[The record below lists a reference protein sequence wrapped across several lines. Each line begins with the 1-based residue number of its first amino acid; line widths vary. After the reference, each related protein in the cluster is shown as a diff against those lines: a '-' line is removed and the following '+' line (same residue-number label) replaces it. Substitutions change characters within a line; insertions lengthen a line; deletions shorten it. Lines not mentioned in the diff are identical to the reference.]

1 MKLVVL
7 LKLIGESFRFA
18 WNSLRMN
25 VFRTVLSL
33 LGVTVGIFA
42 IIAVLTVVDSL
53 ERSIKQSLDFL
64 GTSVIYV
71 EKWDWVPENEGEY
84 EWWRYWKRPNASYKE
99 YKFLE
104 ANLKNASAVAIIG
117 ESRNVLVKRENN
129 SYNQTTLRG
138 GSYYYNEV
146 FSSPI
151 EKGRYFTVEE
161 TEIGRNVAIIGFNI
175 VKNLFP
181 DTDPLGKEVSIKGLK
196 FAVIGLMEEEGES
209 FLGTPSNDDN
219 VVIPYVALRK
229 VVSTG
234 TGAWNENGSTIGIKG
249 LESDIGL
256 VELEYEIIGL
266 MRSHRGLK
274 PKEEDNFAINRPEAI
289 MDIISGVF
297 DVVGMAGW
305 VIGGFSILVGGF
317 GIANI
322 MFVTV
327 RERTPIIGIQKSL
340 GAKNYFILFQ
350 FLFESIFL
358 SLIGGLV
365 GLGLV
370 YLLSFISLGTLDLV
384 LTFKNVLLGAGVS
397 SLIGVISGIIPA
409 VMAARMDPVIAIR
422 TTG

>member
-104 ANLKNASAVAIIG
+104 ANLKHASAVAIIG

-350 FLFESIFL
+350 FLFESVFL

-397 SLIGVISGIIPA
+397 SLIGVVSGIIPA

>member
-64 GTSVIYV
+64 GTSVIYIQ
-71 EKWDWVPENEGEY
+71 KWPFVPENEGEY
-84 EWWRYWKRPNASYKE
+84 EWWRYWRRPNSSYKE
-99 YKFLE
+99 FKFLE

-117 ESRNVLVKRENN
+117 GSGNVLVKRENN

-138 GSYYYNEV
+138 GSFYYNEV
-146 FSSPI
+146 FASPI

-181 DTDPLGKEVSIKGLK
+181 DTDPLGKEIRMKGLK
-196 FAVIGLMEEEGES
+196 FAVIGVMEEEGES

-229 VVSTG
+229 IVNTG
-234 TGAWNENGSTIGIKG
+234 TGSWNENGSTIGIKG

-256 VELEYEIIGL
+256 VELEYEITGL
-266 MRSHRGLK
+266 MRSRRGLK

-297 DVVGMAGW
+297 DVIGMAGW

-322 MFVTV
+322 MFVSV

-350 FLFESIFL
+350 FLFESVFL
-358 SLIGGLV
+358 SLLGGLV
-365 GLGLV
+365 GLGIV
-370 YLLSFISLGTLDLV
+370 YLLSFISLGTLELV

-397 SLIGVISGIIPA
+397 SLIGVVSGIIPA

>member
-104 ANLKNASAVAIIG
+104 ANLKHASAVAIIG

-256 VELEYEIIGL
+256 VELEYEITGL

-397 SLIGVISGIIPA
+397 SLIGIASGIIPA

>member
-1 MKLVVL
+1 
-7 LKLIGESFRFA
+7 
-18 WNSLRMN
+18 MN

-71 EKWDWVPENEGEY
+71 QKWDWVPENEGEY

-99 YKFLE
+99 FKFLE

-117 ESRNVLVKRENN
+117 GSGNVLVKRENN

-151 EKGRYFTVEE
+151 EKGRYFSVEE

-175 VKNLFP
+175 VKNIFP
-181 DTDPLGKEVSIKGLK
+181 DTEPLGKEVSIKGLK
-196 FAVIGLMEEEGES
+196 FAVIGVMEEEGES
-209 FLGTPSNDDN
+209 FLSTPSNDDN
-219 VVIPYVALRK
+219 IVIPYVALRK
-229 VVSTG
+229 IVNTG

-297 DVVGMAGW
+297 DVIGMAGW

-322 MFVTV
+322 MFVSV

-365 GLGLV
+365 GLGIV

-397 SLIGVISGIIPA
+397 SLIGIASGIIPA

>member
-18 WNSLRMN
+18 WNSLKMN

-71 EKWDWVPENEGEY
+71 QKWDWVPENEGEY

-99 YKFLE
+99 FKFLE

-117 ESRNVLVKRENN
+117 GSGNVLVKRENN

-151 EKGRYFTVEE
+151 EKGRYFSVEE

-175 VKNLFP
+175 VKNIFP

-196 FAVIGLMEEEGES
+196 FAVIGVMEEEGES
-209 FLGTPSNDDN
+209 FLSTPSNDDN
-219 VVIPYVALRK
+219 IVIPYVALRK
-229 VVSTG
+229 IVNTG

-370 YLLSFISLGTLDLV
+370 YLLSFISLGNLELE

-397 SLIGVISGIIPA
+397 SLIGIASGIIPA

>member
-104 ANLKNASAVAIIG
+104 ANLKHASAVAIIG

-397 SLIGVISGIIPA
+397 SLIGVVSGIIPA

>member
-18 WNSLRMN
+18 WNSLKMN

-71 EKWDWVPENEGEY
+71 QKWDWVPENEGEY

-99 YKFLE
+99 FKFLE

-117 ESRNVLVKRENN
+117 RSGNVLVKRENN

-151 EKGRYFTVEE
+151 EKGRYFSVEE

-175 VKNLFP
+175 VKNIFP

-196 FAVIGLMEEEGES
+196 FAVIGVMEEEGES
-209 FLGTPSNDDN
+209 FLSTPSNDDN
-219 VVIPYVALRK
+219 IVIPYVALRK
-229 VVSTG
+229 IVNTG

-274 PKEEDNFAINRPEAI
+274 PKEEANFAINRPEAI

-297 DVVGMAGW
+297 DVIGMAGW

-322 MFVTV
+322 MFVSV

-365 GLGLV
+365 GLGIV

-397 SLIGVISGIIPA
+397 SLIGIASGIIPA

-422 TTG
+422 STG

>member
-117 ESRNVLVKRENN
+117 RSGNVLVKRENN

-397 SLIGVISGIIPA
+397 SLIGVVSGIIPA

>member
-71 EKWDWVPENEGEY
+71 QKWPFVPENEGEF
-84 EWWRYWKRPNASYKE
+84 EWWRYWRRPNASYKE
-99 YKFLE
+99 FKFLE
-104 ANLKNASAVAIIG
+104 ANLKNASVVAIIG
-117 ESRNVLVKRENN
+117 GSRNVLVKRENN
-129 SYNQTTLRG
+129 SYNQVTLRG

-397 SLIGVISGIIPA
+397 SLIGVVSGIIPA

>member
-71 EKWDWVPENEGEY
+71 QKWDWVPENEGEY

-99 YKFLE
+99 FKFLE

-117 ESRNVLVKRENN
+117 GSGNVLVKRENN

-151 EKGRYFTVEE
+151 EKGRYFSVEE

-175 VKNLFP
+175 VKNIFP
-181 DTDPLGKEVSIKGLK
+181 DTEPLGKEVSIKGLK
-196 FAVIGLMEEEGES
+196 FAVIGVMEEEGES
-209 FLGTPSNDDN
+209 FLSTPSNDDN
-219 VVIPYVALRK
+219 IVIPYVALRK
-229 VVSTG
+229 IVNTG

-297 DVVGMAGW
+297 DVIGMAGW

-322 MFVTV
+322 MFVSV

-365 GLGLV
+365 GLGIV

-397 SLIGVISGIIPA
+397 SLIGIASGIIPA

>member
-99 YKFLE
+99 FKFLE

-117 ESRNVLVKRENN
+117 RSWNVLVKRENN

-151 EKGRYFTVEE
+151 EKGRYFSVEE

-175 VKNLFP
+175 VKNIFP

-196 FAVIGLMEEEGES
+196 FAVIGVMEEEGES
-209 FLGTPSNDDN
+209 FLSTPSNDDN
-219 VVIPYVALRK
+219 IVIPYVALRK
-229 VVSTG
+229 IVNTG

-365 GLGLV
+365 GLGIV

-397 SLIGVISGIIPA
+397 SLIGIASGIIPA

>member
-117 ESRNVLVKRENN
+117 RSGNVLVKRENN

-397 SLIGVISGIIPA
+397 SLIGIASGIIPA

>member
-117 ESRNVLVKRENN
+117 RSGNVLVKRENN

-422 TTG
+422 STG

>member
-1 MKLVVL
+1 
-7 LKLIGESFRFA
+7 
-18 WNSLRMN
+18 MN

-117 ESRNVLVKRENN
+117 RSGNVLVKRENN

-151 EKGRYFTVEE
+151 EKGRYFSVEE
-161 TEIGRNVAIIGFNI
+161 TEIGRNIAIIGYNI
-175 VKNLFP
+175 VKNIFP
-181 DTDPLGKEVSIKGLK
+181 DTDPLGKEISIKGLK
-196 FAVIGLMEEEGES
+196 FSVIGVMEEEGES

-219 VVIPYVALRK
+219 IIIPYVALRK
-229 VVSTG
+229 IVNTG

-249 LESDIGL
+249 YESDIGL
-256 VELEYEIIGL
+256 IELEYEIAGML
-266 MRSHRGLK
+266 RSRRGLK
-274 PKEEDNFAINRPEAI
+274 PKEEANFAINRPEAI

-297 DVVGMAGW
+297 DVIGLAGW

-322 MFVTV
+322 MFVSV

-358 SLIGGLV
+358 SLIGGMV
-365 GLGLV
+365 GLGIV

-422 TTG
+422 STG

>member
-99 YKFLE
+99 FKFLE

-117 ESRNVLVKRENN
+117 RSGNVLVKRENN

-175 VKNLFP
+175 VKNIFP

-196 FAVIGLMEEEGES
+196 FAVIGVMEEEGES

-350 FLFESIFL
+350 FLFESVFL

-370 YLLSFISLGTLDLV
+370 YLLSFISLGNLELE

-397 SLIGVISGIIPA
+397 SLIGVVSGIIPA

>member
-99 YKFLE
+99 FKFLE

-117 ESRNVLVKRENN
+117 GSGNVLVKRENN

-151 EKGRYFTVEE
+151 EKGRYFSVEE

-175 VKNLFP
+175 VKNIFP

-196 FAVIGLMEEEGES
+196 FAVIGVMEEEGES
-209 FLGTPSNDDN
+209 FLSTPSNDDN
-219 VVIPYVALRK
+219 IVIPYVALRK
-229 VVSTG
+229 IVNTG

-365 GLGLV
+365 GLGIV

-397 SLIGVISGIIPA
+397 SLIGIASGIIPA

>member
-1 MKLVVL
+1 
-7 LKLIGESFRFA
+7 
-18 WNSLRMN
+18 MN

-64 GTSVIYV
+64 GTSVIYIQ
-71 EKWDWVPENEGEY
+71 KWPFVPENEGEY
-84 EWWRYWKRPNASYKE
+84 EWWRYWRRPNSSYKE
-99 YKFLE
+99 FKFLE

-117 ESRNVLVKRENN
+117 GSGNVLVKRENN

-138 GSYYYNEV
+138 GSFYYNEV
-146 FSSPI
+146 FASPI

-181 DTDPLGKEVSIKGLK
+181 DTDPLGKEIRMKGLK
-196 FAVIGLMEEEGES
+196 FAVIGVMEEEGES

-229 VVSTG
+229 IVNTG
-234 TGAWNENGSTIGIKG
+234 TGSWNENGSTIGIKG

-256 VELEYEIIGL
+256 VELEYEITGL
-266 MRSHRGLK
+266 MRSRRGLK

-297 DVVGMAGW
+297 DVIGMAGW

-322 MFVTV
+322 MFVSV

-350 FLFESIFL
+350 FLFESVFL
-358 SLIGGLV
+358 SLLGGLV
-365 GLGLV
+365 GLGIV
-370 YLLSFISLGTLDLV
+370 YLLSFISLGTLELV

-397 SLIGVISGIIPA
+397 SLIGVVSGIIPA

>member
-99 YKFLE
+99 FKFLE

-117 ESRNVLVKRENN
+117 RSGNVLVKRENN

-350 FLFESIFL
+350 FLFESVFL

-370 YLLSFISLGTLDLV
+370 YLLSFISLGNLELE

-397 SLIGVISGIIPA
+397 SLIGVVSGIIPA